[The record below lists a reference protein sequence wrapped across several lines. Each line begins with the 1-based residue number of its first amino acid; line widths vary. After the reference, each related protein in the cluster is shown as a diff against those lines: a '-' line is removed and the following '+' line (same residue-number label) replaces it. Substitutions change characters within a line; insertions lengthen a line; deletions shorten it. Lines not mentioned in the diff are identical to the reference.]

1 MKCQCGYETEN
12 KKSFS
17 NHLRFGCPKSFRGSG
32 KYCKHCNKEMPKKKP
47 SEQGLFCNKVCYGNW
62 RSENNKGE
70 KAPNYIHGMCN
81 ENLLFRASREYKK
94 WRYEDLPIVPE
105 CWKHKIWEG
114 TKKQFGILKKLMRD
128 SKVDE
133 VICATDAGR
142 EGELIFRLVY
152 EQAGCRKPM
161 KRLWISSMEE
171 QAIKDGFASLKD
183 GSCYDSLYQS
193 ALCRAKAD
201 WLVGINAS
209 RLFSVLYNQNLKV
222 GRVQTP
228 TLAMI
233 VDRNQ
238 KIKEFTKEK
247 YYMAHIKFDDMDA
260 VTEHFQKKE
269 DADKVAAECQERM
282 CEVEKDDVKEKTVR
296 PPKLYDLTTLQREAN
311 RMFGYTAQQTL
322 DAVQE
327 MYEQKLVTYPR
338 TDSQYLTDEMGDST
352 ETLIQMLLGKMPYA
366 EGLEYQPDVSKVLNS
381 KKVSDHHA
389 IIPTMEVAKADIG
402 ELKERSR
409 KILYLI
415 SARVLTATADP
426 YIYESHKCQITCN
439 YHTFYLNAKKTKQ
452 EGFKTIEKK
461 LKQFFGIIA
470 EKEEPELD
478 IWAGKHYGP
487 CDSFVSEHF
496 TQPPKQYTEDTL
508 LSAME
513 RAGNEELTEDTEK
526 KGLGTPATRA
536 AIIEKLIQ
544 SGFVKREKKNLV
556 PTDDGNVLITVLPDE
571 IKSPKMTAEWEMA
584 LNHIAQNTETADEF
598 LNGITELMQELVAR
612 YQGISEEKKDQFHG
626 KAKGEIIGKCPRCG
640 ADVRE
645 GKVNFYCSDRNCAF
659 TLWKNDKFLASQGKK
674 MDKTTAK
681 KFLSKGKIHYKDL
694 VSRKTGRQYEATVEM
709 VDPGEGNVQF
719 NLIFPQR

>member
-1 MKCQCGYETEN
+1 MKLVIAE
-12 KKSFS
+12 
-17 NHLRFGCPKSFRGSG
+17 
-32 KYCKHCNKEMPKKKP
+32 KP
-47 SEQGLFCNKVCYGNW
+47 SVAMALASVLGARTRKDGYVEGNGYLVSWCVGHLVGLCDA
-62 RSENNKGE
+62 SEYDE
-70 KAPNYIHGMCN
+70 K
-81 ENLLFRASREYKK
+81 YKK

-105 CWKHKIWEG
+105 CWKHKILEG

-152 EQAGCRKPM
+152 EQAGCKMPM

-171 QAIKDGFASLKD
+171 QAIKDGFSSLKD

-247 YYMAHIKFDDMDA
+247 YYMAHIKFDEMDA

-269 DADKVAAECQERM
+269 DADRVAADCMERM

-338 TDSQYLTDEMGDST
+338 TDSQYLTDEMGEST

-366 EGLEYQPDVSKVLNS
+366 EGLEYHPDVSKVLNS

-402 ELKERSR
+402 ELKERNR
-409 KILYLI
+409 KILYLMNPRCQKLSELDAKTAEMDKEWYAKRDPKTEEPTKI
-415 SARVLTATADP
+415 AKIYVTVYYAEKGEQMLHHFKKSMDIGNGHGGIVSQLKYDNEMKLTDEYWINYQKGKGSEEFQKYMEDLTDMQNHVLPYLQSFCNLEEKGVKERREQQIAERYEGRADERVTSTEANEVVKDVG
-426 YIYESHKCQITCN
+426 
-439 YHTFYLNAKKTKQ
+439 KTDRKPAQQKQ
-452 EGFKTIEKK
+452 AVDGKDKK
-461 LKQFFGIIA
+461 LSIHERLEINKRIIQ
-470 EKEEPELD
+470 EK
-478 IWAGKHYGP
+478 
-487 CDSFVSEHF
+487 
-496 TQPPKQYTEDTL
+496 
-508 LSAME
+508 
-513 RAGNEELTEDTEK
+513 
-526 KGLGTPATRA
+526 
-536 AIIEKLIQ
+536 
-544 SGFVKREKKNLV
+544 
-556 PTDDGNVLITVLPDE
+556 
-571 IKSPKMTAEWEMA
+571 
-584 LNHIAQNTETADEF
+584 
-598 LNGITELMQELVAR
+598 
-612 YQGISEEKKDQFHG
+612 
-626 KAKGEIIGKCPRCG
+626 
-640 ADVRE
+640 
-645 GKVNFYCSDRNCAF
+645 
-659 TLWKNDKFLASQGKK
+659 QGK
-674 MDKTTAK
+674 DKTER
-681 KFLSKGKIHYKDL
+681 GVDL
-694 VSRKTGRQYEATVEM
+694 GVRTV
-709 VDPGEGNVQF
+709 
-719 NLIFPQR
+719 

>member
-1 MKCQCGYETEN
+1 MKLVIAE
-12 KKSFS
+12 
-17 NHLRFGCPKSFRGSG
+17 
-32 KYCKHCNKEMPKKKP
+32 KP
-47 SEQGLFCNKVCYGNW
+47 SVAMALASVLGARTRKDGYVEGNGYIVSWCVGHLVGLCDA
-62 RSENNKGE
+62 SEYDE
-70 KAPNYIHGMCN
+70 K
-81 ENLLFRASREYKK
+81 YKK

-105 CWKHKIWEG
+105 CWKHRVLEG

-152 EQAGCRKPM
+152 EQAGCKKPM

-247 YYMAHIKFDDMDA
+247 YYMAHIKFDEMDA

-338 TDSQYLTDEMGDST
+338 TDSQYLTDEMGEST

-366 EGLEYQPDVSKVLNS
+366 EGLEYHPDVSKVLNS

-402 ELKERSR
+402 ELKERNR
-409 KILYLI
+409 KILYLMNPRCQKLSELDAKTAEMDKEWYAKRDPKTEEPTKI
-415 SARVLTATADP
+415 AKIYVTVYYEEKGEQMLHHFKKSMDIGNGHGGIVSQLKYDNEMKLTDEYWINYQKGKGSEEFQKYMEDLTDMQNHVLPYLQSFCNLEEKGVKERREQQIAERYEGRADERVTSTEANEVVKDVG
-426 YIYESHKCQITCN
+426 
-439 YHTFYLNAKKTKQ
+439 KTDRKPAQQKQ
-452 EGFKTIEKK
+452 AVDGKDKK
-461 LKQFFGIIA
+461 LSIHERLEINKRIIQ
-470 EKEEPELD
+470 EK
-478 IWAGKHYGP
+478 
-487 CDSFVSEHF
+487 
-496 TQPPKQYTEDTL
+496 
-508 LSAME
+508 
-513 RAGNEELTEDTEK
+513 
-526 KGLGTPATRA
+526 
-536 AIIEKLIQ
+536 
-544 SGFVKREKKNLV
+544 
-556 PTDDGNVLITVLPDE
+556 
-571 IKSPKMTAEWEMA
+571 
-584 LNHIAQNTETADEF
+584 
-598 LNGITELMQELVAR
+598 
-612 YQGISEEKKDQFHG
+612 
-626 KAKGEIIGKCPRCG
+626 
-640 ADVRE
+640 
-645 GKVNFYCSDRNCAF
+645 
-659 TLWKNDKFLASQGKK
+659 QGK
-674 MDKTTAK
+674 DKTER
-681 KFLSKGKIHYKDL
+681 GVDL
-694 VSRKTGRQYEATVEM
+694 GVRTV
-709 VDPGEGNVQF
+709 
-719 NLIFPQR
+719 

>member
-1 MKCQCGYETEN
+1 MKLVIAE
-12 KKSFS
+12 
-17 NHLRFGCPKSFRGSG
+17 
-32 KYCKHCNKEMPKKKP
+32 KP
-47 SEQGLFCNKVCYGNW
+47 SVAMALASVLGARTRKDGYVEGNGYIVSWCVGHLVGLCDA
-62 RSENNKGE
+62 SEYDE
-70 KAPNYIHGMCN
+70 K
-81 ENLLFRASREYKK
+81 YKK

-105 CWKHKIWEG
+105 CWKHKILEG

-152 EQAGCRKPM
+152 EQAGCKMPM

-171 QAIKDGFASLKD
+171 QAIKDGFSSLKD

-338 TDSQYLTDEMGDST
+338 TDSQYLTDEMGEST

-366 EGLEYQPDVSKVLNS
+366 EGLEYHPDVSKVLNS

-402 ELKERSR
+402 ELKERNR
-409 KILYLI
+409 KILYLMNPRCQKLSELDAKTAEMDKEWYAKRDPKTEEPTKI
-415 SARVLTATADP
+415 AKIYVTVYYAEKGEQMLHHFKKSMDIGNGHGGIVSQLKYDNEMKLTDEYWINYQKGKGSEEFQKYMEDLTDMQNHVLPYLQSFCNLEEKGVKERREQQIAERYEGRADERVTSTEANEVVKDVG
-426 YIYESHKCQITCN
+426 
-439 YHTFYLNAKKTKQ
+439 KTDRKPAQQKQ
-452 EGFKTIEKK
+452 AVDGKDKK
-461 LKQFFGIIA
+461 LSIHERLEINKRIIQEKQG
-470 EKEEPELD
+470 KDKPE
-478 IWAGKHYGP
+478 
-487 CDSFVSEHF
+487 
-496 TQPPKQYTEDTL
+496 
-508 LSAME
+508 
-513 RAGNEELTEDTEK
+513 
-526 KGLGTPATRA
+526 
-536 AIIEKLIQ
+536 
-544 SGFVKREKKNLV
+544 RE
-556 PTDDGNVLITVLPDE
+556 
-571 IKSPKMTAEWEMA
+571 
-584 LNHIAQNTETADEF
+584 AD
-598 LNGITELMQELVAR
+598 R
-612 YQGISEEKKDQFHG
+612 
-626 KAKGEIIGKCPRCG
+626 
-640 ADVRE
+640 DVRQ
-645 GKVNFYCSDRNCAF
+645 V
-659 TLWKNDKFLASQGKK
+659 
-674 MDKTTAK
+674 
-681 KFLSKGKIHYKDL
+681 
-694 VSRKTGRQYEATVEM
+694 
-709 VDPGEGNVQF
+709 
-719 NLIFPQR
+719 

>member
-1 MKCQCGYETEN
+1 MKLVIAE
-12 KKSFS
+12 
-17 NHLRFGCPKSFRGSG
+17 
-32 KYCKHCNKEMPKKKP
+32 KP
-47 SEQGLFCNKVCYGNW
+47 SVAMALASVLGARTRKDGYVEGNSYIVSWCVGHLVGLCDA
-62 RSENNKGE
+62 SEYDE
-70 KAPNYIHGMCN
+70 K
-81 ENLLFRASREYKK
+81 YKK

-105 CWKHKIWEG
+105 CWKHKILEG

-152 EQAGCRKPM
+152 EQAGCKKPM

-247 YYMAHIKFDDMDA
+247 YYMVHIKFDDMDA

-269 DADKVAAECQERM
+269 DADKVAADCAERM

-338 TDSQYLTDEMGDST
+338 TDSQYLTDEMGEST

-389 IIPTMEVAKADIG
+389 IVPTMEVAKADIG
-402 ELKERSR
+402 KLKERNC

-439 YHTFYLNAKKTKQ
+439 YHTFYLSAKKTKQ
-452 EGFKTIEKK
+452 EGFKAIENK
-461 LKQFFGIIA
+461 LKQFFCVKI

-496 TQPPKQYTEDTL
+496 TQPPKQYTDVIFCERKEWIGIEERS
-508 LSAME
+508 SA
-513 RAGNEELTEDTEK
+513 
-526 KGLGTPATRA
+526 
-536 AIIEKLIQ
+536 
-544 SGFVKREKKNLV
+544 
-556 PTDDGNVLITVLPDE
+556 
-571 IKSPKMTAEWEMA
+571 
-584 LNHIAQNTETADEF
+584 
-598 LNGITELMQELVAR
+598 
-612 YQGISEEKKDQFHG
+612 
-626 KAKGEIIGKCPRCG
+626 
-640 ADVRE
+640 
-645 GKVNFYCSDRNCAF
+645 
-659 TLWKNDKFLASQGKK
+659 
-674 MDKTTAK
+674 
-681 KFLSKGKIHYKDL
+681 
-694 VSRKTGRQYEATVEM
+694 
-709 VDPGEGNVQF
+709 
-719 NLIFPQR
+719 

>member
-1 MKCQCGYETEN
+1 MSKLIIAEKPSVAKSIASALGASSRADGFYE
-12 KKSFS
+12 
-17 NHLRFGCPKSFRGSG
+17 GSG
-32 KYCKHCNKEMPKKKP
+32 
-47 SEQGLFCNKVCYGNW
+47 
-62 RSENNKGE
+62 
-70 KAPNYIHGMCN
+70 
-81 ENLLFRASREYKK
+81 LLISWCVGHLVSPMDAGGYDEHFKK
-94 WRYEDLPIVPE
+94 WRYDDLPILPE
-105 CWKHKIWEG
+105 PFRYVLAPGKEDA
-114 TKKQFGILKKLMRD
+114 FENLRALMDRPD
-128 SKVDE
+128 VDTI
-133 VICATDAGR
+133 VNACDAGR

-152 EQAGCRKPM
+152 EQAGCKKPM

-269 DADKVAAECQERM
+269 DADKVAADCRERM

-296 PPKLYDLTTLQREAN
+296 PPKLYDLTTLQREEN

-338 TDSQYLTDEMGDST
+338 TDSQYLTDEMGESI

-402 ELKERSR
+402 ELKERNR

-439 YHTFYLNAKKTKQ
+439 YHTFYLTAKKTKQ
-452 EGFKTIEKK
+452 EGFKAIENKM
-461 LKQFFGIIA
+461 KQFFGVKS

-496 TQPPKQYTEDTL
+496 TQPPKQYTDVIHFE
-508 LSAME
+508 S
-513 RAGNEELTEDTEK
+513 RQWKYSKCKGAG
-526 KGLGTPATRA
+526 
-536 AIIEKLIQ
+536 
-544 SGFVKREKKNLV
+544 
-556 PTDDGNVLITVLPDE
+556 
-571 IKSPKMTAEWEMA
+571 
-584 LNHIAQNTETADEF
+584 
-598 LNGITELMQELVAR
+598 
-612 YQGISEEKKDQFHG
+612 
-626 KAKGEIIGKCPRCG
+626 
-640 ADVRE
+640 
-645 GKVNFYCSDRNCAF
+645 
-659 TLWKNDKFLASQGKK
+659 
-674 MDKTTAK
+674 
-681 KFLSKGKIHYKDL
+681 
-694 VSRKTGRQYEATVEM
+694 
-709 VDPGEGNVQF
+709 
-719 NLIFPQR
+719 

>member
-1 MKCQCGYETEN
+1 MKLVIAE
-12 KKSFS
+12 
-17 NHLRFGCPKSFRGSG
+17 
-32 KYCKHCNKEMPKKKP
+32 KP
-47 SEQGLFCNKVCYGNW
+47 SVAMALASVLGARTRKDGYVEGNGYIVSWCVGHLVGLCDA
-62 RSENNKGE
+62 SEYDE
-70 KAPNYIHGMCN
+70 K
-81 ENLLFRASREYKK
+81 YKK

-105 CWKHKIWEG
+105 CWKHKILEG

-128 SKVDE
+128 SEVDE

-152 EQAGCRKPM
+152 EQAGCKKPM

-247 YYMAHIKFDDMDA
+247 YYMAHIKFDEMDA

-269 DADKVAAECQERM
+269 DADRVAADCMERM

-338 TDSQYLTDEMGDST
+338 TDSQYLTDEMGEST

-402 ELKERSR
+402 ELKERNR
-409 KILYLI
+409 KILYLMNPRCQKLSELDAKTAEMDKEWYAKRDPKTEEPTKI
-415 SARVLTATADP
+415 AKIYVTVYYAEKGEQMLHHFKKSMDIGNGHGGIVSQLKYDNEMKLTDEYWINYQKGKGSEEFQKYMEDLTDMQNHVLPYLQSFCNLEEKGVKERREQQIAERYEGRADERVTSTEANEVVKDVG
-426 YIYESHKCQITCN
+426 
-439 YHTFYLNAKKTKQ
+439 KTDRKPAQQKQ
-452 EGFKTIEKK
+452 AVDGKDKK
-461 LKQFFGIIA
+461 LSIHERLEINKRIIQ
-470 EKEEPELD
+470 EK
-478 IWAGKHYGP
+478 
-487 CDSFVSEHF
+487 
-496 TQPPKQYTEDTL
+496 
-508 LSAME
+508 
-513 RAGNEELTEDTEK
+513 
-526 KGLGTPATRA
+526 
-536 AIIEKLIQ
+536 
-544 SGFVKREKKNLV
+544 
-556 PTDDGNVLITVLPDE
+556 
-571 IKSPKMTAEWEMA
+571 
-584 LNHIAQNTETADEF
+584 
-598 LNGITELMQELVAR
+598 
-612 YQGISEEKKDQFHG
+612 
-626 KAKGEIIGKCPRCG
+626 
-640 ADVRE
+640 
-645 GKVNFYCSDRNCAF
+645 
-659 TLWKNDKFLASQGKK
+659 QGK
-674 MDKTTAK
+674 DKTER
-681 KFLSKGKIHYKDL
+681 GVDL
-694 VSRKTGRQYEATVEM
+694 GVRTV
-709 VDPGEGNVQF
+709 
-719 NLIFPQR
+719 

>member
-1 MKCQCGYETEN
+1 MELVIAE
-12 KKSFS
+12 
-17 NHLRFGCPKSFRGSG
+17 
-32 KYCKHCNKEMPKKKP
+32 KP
-47 SEQGLFCNKVCYGNW
+47 SVAQSIAAVLGATQRKDGYLEGN
-62 RSENNKGE
+62 
-70 KAPNYIHGMCN
+70 
-81 ENLLFRASREYKK
+81 EYLVSWCVGHLVELAQPESYEEAWKK
-94 WRYEDLPIVPE
+94 WSYDNLPIIPQEWQHEV
-105 CWKHKIWEG
+105 KSD
-114 TKKQFGILKKLMRD
+114 TKAQYQILKKLMHDDR
-128 SKVDE
+128 VDA
-133 VICATDAGR
+133 VVCATDAGR
-142 EGELIFRLVY
+142 EGELIFRLTY
-152 EQAGCRKPM
+152 NMAGCRKPM

-171 QAIKDGFASLKD
+171 SAIRDGFHNLRP
-183 GSCYDSLYQS
+183 GSDYDNLYHS
-193 ALCRAKAD
+193 ALCRQEAD
-201 WLVGINAS
+201 WLVGINGT
-209 RLFSVLYNQNLKV
+209 RLFTVLYGGKALKV

-228 TLAMI
+228 TLAML
-233 VDRNQ
+233 VDRES
-238 KIKEFTKEK
+238 KIMNFKKEA
-247 YYMAHIKFDDMDA
+247 YYMAHIMGNGLDA
-260 VTEHFQKKE
+260 VSEHISDKTE
-269 DADKVAAECQERM
+269 AERIAGA
-282 CEVEKDDVKEKTVR
+282 CENGQALVTSVVKEEKWVA
-296 PPKLYDLTTLQREAN
+296 PPKLYDLTTLQRDAN
-311 RMFGYTAQQTL
+311 RLFGFTAKQTL
-322 DAVQE
+322 EYTQSL
-327 MYEQKLVTYPR
+327 YEKKLVTYPR
-338 TDSQYLTDEMGDST
+338 TDSQYLTDEMGEST

-366 EGLEYQPDVSKVLNS
+366 EGLGYQPDVSKVLNS

-674 MDKTTAK
+674 MDKAAAK

>member
-1 MKCQCGYETEN
+1 MELVIAE
-12 KKSFS
+12 
-17 NHLRFGCPKSFRGSG
+17 
-32 KYCKHCNKEMPKKKP
+32 KP
-47 SEQGLFCNKVCYGNW
+47 SVAQSIAAVLGATQRKDGYLEGN
-62 RSENNKGE
+62 
-70 KAPNYIHGMCN
+70 
-81 ENLLFRASREYKK
+81 EYLVSWCVGHLVELAQPESYEEAWKK
-94 WRYEDLPIVPE
+94 WSYESLPIIPQEWQHEV
-105 CWKHKIWEG
+105 KSD
-114 TKKQFGILKKLMRD
+114 TKAQYQILKKLMHDDR
-128 SKVDE
+128 VDA
-133 VICATDAGR
+133 VVCATDAGR
-142 EGELIFRLVY
+142 EGELIFRLTY
-152 EQAGCRKPM
+152 DMAGCRKPM

-171 QAIKDGFASLKD
+171 SAIRDGFHNLRP
-183 GSCYDSLYQS
+183 GSDYDNLYHS
-193 ALCRAKAD
+193 ALCRQEAD
-201 WLVGINAS
+201 WLVGINGT
-209 RLFSVLYNQNLKV
+209 RLFTVLYGGKALKV

-228 TLAMI
+228 TLAML
-233 VDRNQ
+233 VDRES
-238 KIKEFTKEK
+238 KIMNFKKEA
-247 YYMAHIKFDDMDA
+247 YYMAHIMGNGLDA
-260 VTEHFQKKE
+260 VSEHISDKTE
-269 DADKVAAECQERM
+269 AGRIAGA
-282 CEVEKDDVKEKTVR
+282 CENGQALVTSVVKEEKWVA
-296 PPKLYDLTTLQREAN
+296 PPKLYDLTTLQRDAN
-311 RMFGYTAQQTL
+311 RLFGFTAKQTL
-322 DAVQE
+322 EYTQSL
-327 MYEQKLVTYPR
+327 YEKKLVTYPR
-338 TDSQYLTDEMGDST
+338 TDSQYLTDEMGEST
-352 ETLIQMLLGKMPYA
+352 ETLIQMLLGEMPYA

-439 YHTFYLNAKKTKQ
+439 YHTFYLTAKKTKQ
-452 EGFKTIEKK
+452 EGFKAIENKM
-461 LKQFFGIIA
+461 KQFFGVKS

-612 YQGISEEKKDQFHG
+612 YQGISEEKKNQFQG
-626 KAKGEIIGKCPRCG
+626 KAKGEVIGKCPRCG

-645 GKVNFYCSDRNCAF
+645 GKVNFYCSDRKCAF

-674 MDKTTAK
+674 MDKVAAK

>member
-1 MKCQCGYETEN
+1 MKLVIAE
-12 KKSFS
+12 
-17 NHLRFGCPKSFRGSG
+17 
-32 KYCKHCNKEMPKKKP
+32 KP
-47 SEQGLFCNKVCYGNW
+47 SVAMALASVIGARTRKDGYVEGNGYLVSWCVGHLVGLCDA
-62 RSENNKGE
+62 SEYDE
-70 KAPNYIHGMCN
+70 K
-81 ENLLFRASREYKK
+81 YKK

-105 CWKHKIWEG
+105 CWKHRVLEG

-152 EQAGCRKPM
+152 EQAGCKKPM

-209 RLFSVLYNQNLKV
+209 RLFFVLYNQNLKV

-269 DADKVAAECQERM
+269 DADKVAADCLERM

-338 TDSQYLTDEMGDST
+338 TDSQYLTDEMEEST
-352 ETLIQMLLGKMPYA
+352 ETLIQMLLGKMPYV

-402 ELKERSR
+402 ELKERNR

-439 YHTFYLNAKKTKQ
+439 YHTFYLTAKKTKQ
-452 EGFKTIEKK
+452 EGFKAIENKW
-461 LKQFFGIIA
+461 KQFFGVKI

-513 RAGNEELTEDTEK
+513 HAGSSDMIEDAER

-536 AIIEKLIQ
+536 AIIEKLIEK
-544 SGFVKREKKNLV
+544 GFVERKKKQILPTADGRNL
-556 PTDDGNVLITVLPDE
+556 IRILPE
-571 IKSPKMTAEWEMA
+571 MIKSPKLTAEWEND
-584 LNHIAQNTETADEF
+584 LTLISRGQKNVEEF
-598 LNGITELMQELVAR
+598 LFEIEKMVTKLVSDNGQPVEE
-612 YQGISEEKKDQFHG
+612 YQKLFSDGRKE
-626 KAKGEIIGKCPRCG
+626 IGKCPRCG
-640 ADVRE
+640 NKVYV
-645 GKVNFYCSDRNCAF
+645 GKRNYYCSGSDCSF
-659 TLWKNDKFLASQGKK
+659 TLWKNNRFFESQGKTLDEATVRK
-674 MDKTTAK
+674 L
-681 KFLSKGKIHYKDL
+681 LSEKQVHFKDL
-694 VSRKTGRQYEATVEM
+694 VSEKTKRKYEATIKMEVSET
-709 VDPGEGNVQF
+709 GNPKFQ
-719 NLIFPQR
+719 LIFPERKKGKKNEE

>member
-1 MKCQCGYETEN
+1 MKLVIAE
-12 KKSFS
+12 
-17 NHLRFGCPKSFRGSG
+17 
-32 KYCKHCNKEMPKKKP
+32 KP
-47 SEQGLFCNKVCYGNW
+47 SVAMALASVLGARTRKDGYVEGNGYIVSWCVGHLVGLCDA
-62 RSENNKGE
+62 SEYDE
-70 KAPNYIHGMCN
+70 K
-81 ENLLFRASREYKK
+81 YKK
-94 WRYEDLPIVPE
+94 WRYDDLPIVPE
-105 CWKHKIWEG
+105 CWKHKVLEG

-128 SKVDE
+128 SQVDE

-152 EQAGCRKPM
+152 EQAGCKKPM

-171 QAIKDGFASLKD
+171 QVIKDGFASLKD

-269 DADKVAAECQERM
+269 DADRVAADCTERM

-338 TDSQYLTDEMGDST
+338 TDSQYLTDEMGEST
-352 ETLIQMLLGKMPYA
+352 ETLIQMLFGKMPYA
-366 EGLEYQPDVSKVLNS
+366 EGLEYHPDVSKVLNS

-402 ELKERSR
+402 ELKERNR
-409 KILYLI
+409 KILYLMNPRCQKLSELDAKTAEMDKEWYAKRDPKTEEPTKI
-415 SARVLTATADP
+415 AKIYVTVYYAEKGEQMLHHFKKSMDIGNGHGGIVSQLKYDNEMKLTDEYWINYQKGKGSEEFQKYMEDLTDMQNHVLPYLQSFCNLEEKGVKERREQQIAERYEGRADERVTSTEA
-426 YIYESHKCQITCN
+426 
-439 YHTFYLNAKKTKQ
+439 NAVVKDVGKTDRKPAQQKQ
-452 EGFKTIEKK
+452 AVDGKDKK
-461 LKQFFGIIA
+461 LSIHERIEVNKRIIQEKQG
-470 EKEEPELD
+470 KDKPE
-478 IWAGKHYGP
+478 
-487 CDSFVSEHF
+487 
-496 TQPPKQYTEDTL
+496 
-508 LSAME
+508 
-513 RAGNEELTEDTEK
+513 R
-526 KGLGTPATRA
+526 
-536 AIIEKLIQ
+536 
-544 SGFVKREKKNLV
+544 
-556 PTDDGNVLITVLPDE
+556 
-571 IKSPKMTAEWEMA
+571 
-584 LNHIAQNTETADEF
+584 
-598 LNGITELMQELVAR
+598 
-612 YQGISEEKKDQFHG
+612 
-626 KAKGEIIGKCPRCG
+626 G
-640 ADVRE
+640 ADWGVR
-645 GKVNFYCSDRNCAF
+645 
-659 TLWKNDKFLASQGKK
+659 
-674 MDKTTAK
+674 
-681 KFLSKGKIHYKDL
+681 
-694 VSRKTGRQYEATVEM
+694 
-709 VDPGEGNVQF
+709 
-719 NLIFPQR
+719 

>member
-1 MKCQCGYETEN
+1 MKLVIAE
-12 KKSFS
+12 
-17 NHLRFGCPKSFRGSG
+17 
-32 KYCKHCNKEMPKKKP
+32 KP
-47 SEQGLFCNKVCYGNW
+47 SVAMALASVLGARTRKDGYVEGNGYIVSWCVGHLVGLCDA
-62 RSENNKGE
+62 SEYDE
-70 KAPNYIHGMCN
+70 K
-81 ENLLFRASREYKK
+81 YKK

-105 CWKHKIWEG
+105 CWKHKILEG

-152 EQAGCRKPM
+152 EQAECQKPM

-269 DADKVAAECQERM
+269 DADRVAADCMERM

-338 TDSQYLTDEMGDST
+338 TDSQYLTDEMGEST

-366 EGLEYQPDVSKVLNS
+366 EGLEYQPDVYELLDLRMGVCRMAVAGKKDFRDPVGKTLKVATKFPNIARNYYASKCRDIDIIHLNGS
-381 KKVSDHHA
+381 IELAPILGLSHV
-389 IIPTMEVAKADIG
+389 IVDIVETG
-402 ELKERSR
+402 TTLKENDLAVHET
-409 KILYLI
+409 IVPI
-415 SARVLTATADP
+415 SARLIANVAS
-426 YIYESHKCQITCN
+426 YQ
-439 YHTFYLNAKKTKQ
+439 
-452 EGFKTIEKK
+452 FK
-461 LKQFFGIIA
+461 
-470 EKEEPELD
+470 D
-478 IWAGKHYGP
+478 
-487 CDSFVSEHF
+487 
-496 TQPPKQYTEDTL
+496 
-508 LSAME
+508 
-513 RAGNEELTEDTEK
+513 
-526 KGLGTPATRA
+526 
-536 AIIEKLIQ
+536 
-544 SGFVKREKKNLV
+544 
-556 PTDDGNVLITVLPDE
+556 
-571 IKSPKMTAEWEMA
+571 
-584 LNHIAQNTETADEF
+584 
-598 LNGITELMQELVAR
+598 
-612 YQGISEEKKDQFHG
+612 
-626 KAKGEIIGKCPRCG
+626 GEISAIRDKLEEQ
-640 ADVRE
+640 V
-645 GKVNFYCSDRNCAF
+645 
-659 TLWKNDKFLASQGKK
+659 KNK
-674 MDKTTAK
+674 
-681 KFLSKGKIHYKDL
+681 
-694 VSRKTGRQYEATVEM
+694 
-709 VDPGEGNVQF
+709 
-719 NLIFPQR
+719 

>member
-1 MKCQCGYETEN
+1 MKLVIAE
-12 KKSFS
+12 
-17 NHLRFGCPKSFRGSG
+17 
-32 KYCKHCNKEMPKKKP
+32 KP
-47 SEQGLFCNKVCYGNW
+47 SVAMALASVLGARTRKDGYVEGNGYIVSWCVGHLVGLCDA
-62 RSENNKGE
+62 SEYDE
-70 KAPNYIHGMCN
+70 K
-81 ENLLFRASREYKK
+81 YKK

-105 CWKHKIWEG
+105 CWKHKILEG

-152 EQAGCRKPM
+152 EQAGCKKPM

-338 TDSQYLTDEMGDST
+338 TDSQYLTDEMGEST

-366 EGLEYQPDVSKVLNS
+366 EGLEYHPDVSKVLNS

-402 ELKERSR
+402 ELKERNR
-409 KILYLI
+409 KILYLMNPRCQKLSELDAKTAEMDKEWYAKRDPKTEEPTKI
-415 SARVLTATADP
+415 AKIYVTVYYEEKGEQMLHHFKKSMDIGNGHGGIVSQLKYDNEMKLTDEYWINYQKGKGSEEFQKYMEDLTDMQNHVLPYLQSFCNLEEKGVKERREQQIAERYEGRADERVTSTEANEVVKDVG
-426 YIYESHKCQITCN
+426 
-439 YHTFYLNAKKTKQ
+439 KTDRKPAQQKQ
-452 EGFKTIEKK
+452 AVDGKDKK
-461 LKQFFGIIA
+461 LSIHERLEINKRIIQ
-470 EKEEPELD
+470 EK
-478 IWAGKHYGP
+478 
-487 CDSFVSEHF
+487 
-496 TQPPKQYTEDTL
+496 
-508 LSAME
+508 
-513 RAGNEELTEDTEK
+513 
-526 KGLGTPATRA
+526 
-536 AIIEKLIQ
+536 
-544 SGFVKREKKNLV
+544 
-556 PTDDGNVLITVLPDE
+556 
-571 IKSPKMTAEWEMA
+571 
-584 LNHIAQNTETADEF
+584 
-598 LNGITELMQELVAR
+598 
-612 YQGISEEKKDQFHG
+612 
-626 KAKGEIIGKCPRCG
+626 
-640 ADVRE
+640 
-645 GKVNFYCSDRNCAF
+645 
-659 TLWKNDKFLASQGKK
+659 QGK
-674 MDKTTAK
+674 DKTER
-681 KFLSKGKIHYKDL
+681 GVDL
-694 VSRKTGRQYEATVEM
+694 GVRTV
-709 VDPGEGNVQF
+709 
-719 NLIFPQR
+719 

>member
-1 MKCQCGYETEN
+1 MKLVIAE
-12 KKSFS
+12 
-17 NHLRFGCPKSFRGSG
+17 
-32 KYCKHCNKEMPKKKP
+32 KP
-47 SEQGLFCNKVCYGNW
+47 SVAMALASVLGARTRKDGYVEGNGYIVSW
-62 RSENNKGE
+62 CVGHLVVLCDASEYDE
-70 KAPNYIHGMCN
+70 K
-81 ENLLFRASREYKK
+81 YKK

-105 CWKHKIWEG
+105 CWKHKILEG

-128 SKVDE
+128 SQVDE

-152 EQAGCRKPM
+152 EQAGCKKPM

-269 DADKVAAECQERM
+269 DADKVAEDCLERM

-338 TDSQYLTDEMGDST
+338 TDSQYLTDEMGEST
-352 ETLIQMLLGKMPYA
+352 ETLIQMLLGKMSYA
-366 EGLEYQPDVSKVLNS
+366 EGLGYQPDVSKVLNS

-415 SARVLTATADP
+415 SARVLTATADL

-439 YHTFYLNAKKTKQ
+439 YHTFYLTAKKTKQ
-452 EGFKTIEKK
+452 EGFKAIENK
-461 LKQFFGIIA
+461 LKQFFGVKS

-513 RAGNEELTEDTEK
+513 TAGNKEFEKDTEK

-536 AIIEKLIQ
+536 AILEKLVSFGYVERKGKQI
-544 SGFVKREKKNLV
+544 
-556 PTDDGNVLITVLPDE
+556 LPSAEGVTAIANIPDYL
-571 IKSPKMTAEWEMA
+571 KSASMTAEWE
-584 LNHIAQNTETADEF
+584 N
-598 LNGITELMQELVAR
+598 ELLRMEQGEIKPANFM
-612 YQGISEEKKDQFHG
+612 QGINGLLDKMLADLRQIPTVQESTTYNKVSIGDCPVCG
-626 KAKGEIIGKCPRCG
+626 KTVC
-640 ADVRE
+640 E
-645 GKVNFYCSDRNCAF
+645 GRQNFYCSDRDCKFA
-659 TLWKNDKFLASQGKK
+659 LWKESKYLSGMKKTLTKK
-674 MDKTTAK
+674 MATDLLKKGRTHVKDFYSAK
-681 KFLSKGKIHYKDL
+681 KNKTFDADL
-694 VSRKTGRQYEATVEM
+694 VMRVENGRAQYSLEFPKTPAKK
-709 VDPGEGNVQF
+709 
-719 NLIFPQR
+719 